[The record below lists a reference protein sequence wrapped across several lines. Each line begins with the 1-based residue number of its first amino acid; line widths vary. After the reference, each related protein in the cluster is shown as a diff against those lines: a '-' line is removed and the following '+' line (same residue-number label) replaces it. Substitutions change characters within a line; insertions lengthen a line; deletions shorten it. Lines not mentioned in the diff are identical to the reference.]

1 MNSVS
6 INPHNIRF
14 HLAEPQVRHITR
26 TPCALIHPPP
36 RRRHVK
42 RRSWK
47 LGLAAITPFHTAHH
61 PFRGTSQ
68 LTVHS
73 NQNINPAAS
82 PPLPHRTHHPLT
94 TGGAFKSTHQSGSIK
109 HRTHHPFTT
118 DGAFKSTH
126 QSGSTKHRTH
136 HPFTGTSTDGPGNW
150 GGGVM
155 VPFQRNKSR
164 HQYGLA
170 SVDRNDKATL
180 TLTAP
185 RCSIKSSAKDLS
197 LRIVKLHYTHR
208 AGGFFH
214 PPSHCRS
221 GAIHGP
227 EAYSYTTTM
236 S

>member
-94 TGGAFKSTHQSGSIK
+94 TGGAFKSTHQSGSTK
-109 HRTHHPFTT
+109 HRTHHPFTTDGAFKSTHQSGSTKHRTQHPFTTDGAFKSTHQSGSTKHRTQHPFTT

-150 GGGVM
+150 GGG
-155 VPFQRNKSR
+155 
-164 HQYGLA
+164 YG
-170 SVDRNDKATL
+170 
-180 TLTAP
+180 
-185 RCSIKSSAKDLS
+185 SISKEQ
-197 LRIVKLHYTHR
+197 I
-208 AGGFFH
+208 
-214 PPSHCRS
+214 
-221 GAIHGP
+221 
-227 EAYSYTTTM
+227 
-236 S
+236 